1 MRLLSATFT
10 TRPLGFSLDI
20 SPALSAE
27 KSSSDSLHNFDLRK
41 TSISDDVVTILASI
55 VPNLSKILIDP
66 DRITAA
72 ATTVS
77 TQVLSPTFRW
87 KSYPQNV
94 TESTLGI
101 LYAMSR
107 IPEASKIWR
116 RDVAEAF
123 NDSKFFCASSLAL
136 AEKGW
141 LPILRQWV
149 LLDKDRMPEL
159 LARLSAPTSAG
170 IMFGVGAS
178 SARLEADRKTQFNLR
193 RMATLVLAS
202 DHDTFAVNLSSI
214 QEKLVELMT
223 ATAAS
228 SPSSATR
235 SEIFMLLR
243 SLLLKISS
251 VHLAPLWPIITSE
264 LYDAISSLFPDGSS
278 PDTYN
283 INCVVQGSKLL
294 ELLLV
299 LAPDEF
305 QLREWLFITDT
316 IDAVYRPRDWDP
328 VALVDELAEDLDSR
342 AGLLSASSQH
352 ALNTNSNNTSSENK
366 RKPLLIS
373 ELLKGVARE
382 ELVDRVLRP
391 FFRGLS
397 INSFESVYSMVAP
410 EWQACHEDLLADVFD
425 EGTIV

>member
-1 MRLLSATFT
+1 
-10 TRPLGFSLDI
+10 
-20 SPALSAE
+20 
-27 KSSSDSLHNFDLRK
+27 
-41 TSISDDVVTILASI
+41 
-55 VPNLSKILIDP
+55 
-66 DRITAA
+66 
-72 ATTVS
+72 
-77 TQVLSPTFRW
+77 
-87 KSYPQNV
+87 
-94 TESTLGI
+94 
-101 LYAMSR
+101 
-107 IPEASKIWR
+107 
-116 RDVAEAF
+116 
-123 NDSKFFCASSLAL
+123 
-136 AEKGW
+136 
-141 LPILRQWV
+141 
-149 LLDKDRMPEL
+149 
-159 LARLSAPTSAG
+159 
-170 IMFGVGAS
+170 MFGVGAS

-352 ALNTNSNNTSSENK
+352 ALNTNSNNTSSETK

-391 FFRGLS
+391 FLRGLS

>member
-41 TSISDDVVTILASI
+41 TSISDDVVAILASI

-72 ATTVS
+72 ATIVS

-87 KSYPQNV
+87 KSYPLNV

-107 IPEASKIWR
+107 IPEATKIWR

-123 NDSKFFCASSLAL
+123 NDSKFFCASSFAL

-159 LARLSAPTSAG
+159 LGRLSAPTSAG

-193 RMATLVLAS
+193 RMATLVLAC

-214 QEKLVELMT
+214 QEKLVELLT

-243 SLLLKISS
+243 SLLLKASP
-251 VHLAPLWPIITSE
+251 VHLASLWPIITSE

-278 PDTYN
+278 PDIYN

-294 ELLLV
+294 ELLLL
-299 LAPDEF
+299 LAPDDF

-342 AGLLSASSQH
+342 AGLRSAFLQH
-352 ALNTNSNNTSSENK
+352 ALKDNSSTSSESK

-373 ELLKGVARE
+373 ELVKGVARE
-382 ELVDRVLRP
+382 ELVDQVLRP

-397 INSFESVYSMVAP
+397 INSFESVYSMEAP
-410 EWQACHEDLLADVFD
+410 EWQACYGDLLADVFD